1 MKRKY
6 SDFFSSIL
14 LLTVM
19 ILLFVFVLSLLS
31 GVWYCI
37 GISSVA
43 YVLALGGSHYYEIS
57 YDEPLPP
64 E

>member
-1 MKRKY
+1 
-6 SDFFSSIL
+6 
-14 LLTVM
+14 M
-19 ILLFVFVLSLLS
+19 ILLFVFVLSLFS

-37 GISSVA
+37 GISSAA
-43 YVLALGGSHYYEIS
+43 YVLALGGSHYYEFS